1 MLLRFRPKKTNV
13 IAISATIL
21 HCAALTALWM
31 SAAPNAILLSVTLTI
46 GLSLF
51 VVLKEFKASAAIT
64 SIHFQALS
72 TQICLRDRQWLRVK
86 VTTRRCDRLV
96 VVMQLECLDSNSVFF
111 KRHWFLWIIPGVLS
125 AAEQR
130 RLRRLIRWQL
140 S

>member
-13 IAISATIL
+13 NAISATTL

-46 GLSLF
+46 GLSLS
-51 VVLKEFKASAAIT
+51 VVLKEFKASATIT

-72 TQICLRDRQWLRVK
+72 TQICLHDKQWLRVK
-86 VTTRRCDRLV
+86 VTSRRCDRLV
-96 VVMQLECLDSNSVFF
+96 VVMRLECIDSNSVFF
-111 KRHWFLWIIPGVLS
+111 EQHWFLWIIPGVLS

-140 S
+140 P